1 METKKD
7 NTLLLE
13 MVPRAARTIYVKDE
27 FVVSENL
34 GIRIPETMSAMLE
47 RGEPTRTL
55 RPNWLTFP
63 YRIGFNAILFV
74 ASGRVDCVL
83 NMDPFRVE
91 TGSVLLIPSAVPL
104 RDLSWQAGTKYI
116 LFAYNDGKLF
126 SSMTSRSA
134 KILKAAM
141 ISPFVMKMTRD
152 RMDRYLQ
159 LLQVILH
166 VAGGGPDYYFQDDI
180 INGSAEM
187 ICGGLAKMIV
197 EREIP
202 RGRIPRE
209 MAIMQDFARLVQLG
223 CREHRDLEY
232 YARELCITP
241 KYLSR
246 IVSKV
251 SGKKALQII
260 QENVISEAGAL
271 LKDGKYNVQQISD
284 ILHFPNPSYFGRY
297 FKKATG
303 KTPRG
308 YLLSN

>member
-74 ASGRVDCVL
+74 ASGTVDCVL
-83 NMDPFRVE
+83 NIDPFHME

-141 ISPFVMKMTRD
+141 IAPLVMKMTRD

-209 MAIMQDFARLVQLG
+209 MAIRQDFARLVQLG